1 MALVV
6 KIEDG
11 DLRLAF
17 WQLTEDVNALVS
29 SALFTDDDRK
39 EFQLLHHEK
48 RKREFV
54 ASRAAL
60 RIGLENSE
68 TVLYAPTGKPHL
80 PSSAIS
86 MSHCLP
92 IAGAIIHP
100 TYAGFDIQIADKKL
114 HTIRHRFAHS
124 DELKSASQSR
134 SELDYLTLL
143 WSTKEAVFKVFGENL
158 TFATDILVRPFQI
171 GDSYLVADVRH
182 NHKKFEIAL
191 HAFKV
196 CDLWVVAVRSATT
209 IGA

>member
-60 RIGLENSE
+60 RIGLEN
-68 TVLYAPTGKPHL
+68 TAPVLYEPNGKPYL
-80 PSSAIS
+80 SSSAMS

-92 IAGAIIHP
+92 IAGALTHP
-100 TYAGFDIQIADKKL
+100 SHAGFDIQFPDQKL
-114 HTIRHRFAHS
+114 YTIRHRFAHT
-124 DELKSASQSR
+124 DELAAALKSSN
-134 SELDYLTLL
+134 ELDYLTLL
-143 WSTKEAVFKVFGENL
+143 WSAKEAVFKVFGEQL
-158 TFATDILVRPFQI
+158 TFASDIIIRPFKI
-171 GDSYLVADVRH
+171 NDSLLMADVMRAGRSYTI
-182 NHKKFEIAL
+182 EL
-191 HAFKV
+191 SAFKV
-196 CDLWVVAVRSATT
+196 
-209 IGA
+209 